1 MTIMNK
7 VVFSITKKAV
17 IEQDNSKAE
26 DNTETSVYFHQL
38 FLNHSLV
45 QYVKRSNCGNRGRN
59 GN

>member
-1 MTIMNK
+1 MNK

-17 IEQDNSKAE
+17 IEQDNSEAE

-45 QYVKRSNCGNRGRN
+45 QYIKRSNCGNRGRN

>member
-1 MTIMNK
+1 MTIGNK

-17 IEQDNSKAE
+17 IEQDSSE
-26 DNTETSVYFHQL
+26 EVSVYFHQL